1 MVADKY
7 FLGRQPILDR
17 DQQLTGFELLFRSS
31 DANYADIA
39 DYSMASANVILNS
52 LTEFGIREI
61 LGKHKGFFN
70 VDANILMSDLLELLP
85 KEQVVIELLE
95 NINVTDTVI
104 ERCRDLKNKGFVL
117 ALDDNIFTSATIPL
131 YETVDIVKIDI
142 LQVPATELP
151 RMVKQLRNWPL
162 ALVAEKVETRE
173 HFSFCK
179 DLGFELFQG
188 YFFARPSVIH
198 QKRLD
203 IARIEL
209 INLVNEIM
217 AEADITV
224 LEACFKRNPN
234 LSINLLRLV
243 NSVAFG
249 LREKIRSLRHALM
262 VLGQRQLLR
271 WVTLALFANDNS
283 ASLSTP
289 LMELAAIRGRLME
302 LLAQFNVKKTGCGDY
317 PDRAFI
323 TGILSLADAL
333 FETSMESLVGHL
345 NLSEEISAALISR
358 EGLLGRNLQM
368 IEKLEQNEFNSVSQR
383 LESFGLASEELLTAQ
398 ITSISWTNGMMEL
411 K

>member
-1 MVADKY
+1 
-7 FLGRQPILDR
+7 
-17 DQQLTGFELLFRSS
+17 
-31 DANYADIA
+31 
-39 DYSMASANVILNS
+39 
-52 LTEFGIREI
+52 
-61 LGKHKGFFN
+61 
-70 VDANILMSDLLELLP
+70 MSDLLELLP

-162 ALVAEKVETRE
+162 ALVAEKVETCE
-173 HFSFCK
+173 HFLFCK

-203 IARIEL
+203 IAKIEL

-217 AEADITV
+217 AGADITV

-283 ASLSTP
+283 ASLSPP

-302 LLAQFNVKKTGCGDY
+302 LLAQFNVQKTGCGDY

-323 TGILSLADAL
+323 TGILSLADVL

-345 NLSEEISAALISR
+345 NLTEEISAALISR

-383 LESFGLASEELLTAQ
+383 LESFGLASEELLNAQ
-398 ITSISWTNGMMEL
+398 ISSISWTNGMLEL